1 MKKESISYSLLFRAL
16 SAFSVLKRMR
26 DTYTHGHQKRVATVA
41 CLIANELSMDKE
53 QIRHCIRI
61 AGILHDIGK
70 MRIPAA
76 ILHNSGPL
84 RPVEYELIKEHPTDG
99 YEILKRIC
107 FPWPVAEVVW
117 QHHERYDGSGY
128 PLGIRGEKIYLEA
141 RILAVADVFEA
152 MSSHRPYRPAL
163 GMEAAHQEI
172 QDGSGAR
179 YCPQCSGAFS
189 RVFAKKRSL
198 LNKLFTA

>member
-1 MKKESISYSLLFRAL
+1 MTKESISYSLLFRAL

-26 DTYTHGHQKRVATVA
+26 DTYTHGHQKRVATAA
-41 CLIANELSMDKE
+41 CLIAHELALDSE
-53 QIRHCIRI
+53 QIRHCVRI

-76 ILHNSGPL
+76 ILHKSGPL
-84 RPVEYELIKEHPTDG
+84 RPVEYALIQEHPTDS
-99 YEILKRIC
+99 YEILKKIC

-128 PLGIRGEKIYLEA
+128 PLGIKGEKVYLEA

-163 GMEAAHQEI
+163 GLEAALAEI
-172 QDGSGAR
+172 QDGSGVR
-179 YCPQCSGAFS
+179 YCPQCAEAFS
-189 RVFAKKRSL
+189 RVYEKKRGL
-198 LNKLFTA
+198 FTKLFTG